1 MSCHKL
7 RWQISNLQGP
17 ASDKQLLL
25 RWMWM
30 LTDDFLQ
37 IFYRPPQW
45 PQKLGRFQPHL
56 YFMVLCCFLYRCFP
70 VHVPTAAEMDIA
82 CPLLVMLFH
91 ICRLPWH
98 LVSERIR
105 KKIIFHSLKCF
116 IHLSH
121 KTLRLRQS
129 CVSAIKAKCCMNN
142 RHDLLYTRT
151 ALALNYLLQ
160 GQIPAGLHLFMISVS
175 FFPMLIF
182 YFLFFKPYLEDKR
195 KAHAANIYFI
205 AMMISCN
212 ISQSDSQHNIQVTA
226 LECGYDW
233 VCLLHSDS
241 R

>member
-1 MSCHKL
+1 MADFKSAGSCIRQTAAVEMNVNANGWL
-7 RWQISNLQGP
+7 SPDILQTSTVTPETGSLP
-17 ASDKQLLL
+17 TTFIFHDSLLL
-25 RWMWM
+25 P
-30 LTDDFLQ
+30 LQ
-37 IFYRPPQW
+37 VFSSSCSNSCWNGHCLSP
-45 PQKLGRFQPHL
+45 
-56 YFMVLCCFLYRCFP
+56 
-70 VHVPTAAEMDIA
+70 
-82 CPLLVMLFH
+82 VMLFH